1 MRLNFKELIACII
14 AGGISLYFAGCMALQ
29 VFGH

>member
-1 MRLNFKELIACII
+1 MRFDFREFITCII